1 VDQQGRRGPG
11 EQQRNPGGRRSPQIR
26 GAAVA
31 AAGGGE
37 GGGEVPRE
45 RARGEEGLERAGPPR
60 TGARS
65 GTPRGSP

>member
-1 VDQQGRRGPG
+1 MDAVGDQASSREIPADVALH
-11 EQQRNPGGRRSPQIR
+11 RSEGQPY
-26 GAAVA
+26 A